1 MLLVLDNYDSFTY
14 NLVQLLGTLH
24 ADIRV
29 VRNDAIDAAG
39 VRSLA
44 PDYLVLSP
52 GPGNPDQ
59 AGNLLEIIRGAAS
72 VIPTLGVCLGM
83 QAIGQAYGGQVVHA
97 PALMH
102 GKASPVRH
110 RGEGILAGL
119 PDPLE
124 AGRYHSLVVDRATL
138 PAELKPLAETEDG
151 ILMALQHVSHPVV
164 GLQFHPESVLT
175 PKGGQVL
182 ANFLNQ
188 YRAVE
193 VP

>member
-1 MLLVLDNYDSFTY
+1 MLLVIDNYDSFTY
-14 NLVQLLGTLH
+14 NLVQLLGSLH

-39 VRSLA
+39 VRALA

-59 AGNLLEIIRGAAS
+59 AGNLLEIIRGACPF
-72 VIPTLGVCLGM
+72 IPTLGVCLGM
-83 QAIGQAYGGQVVHA
+83 QAIGQAYGGRVVHA
-97 PALMH
+97 PGLMH

-110 RGEGILAGL
+110 RGEGILEGL

-124 AGRYHSLVVDRATL
+124 AGRYHSLVVDRDTL
-138 PAELKPLAETEDG
+138 PAALKPLAETEDG
-151 ILMALQHVSHPVV
+151 ILMALAHVEHPVV

-175 PKGGQVL
+175 PQGGQL
-182 ANFLNQ
+182 LSNFLHQ

-193 VP
+193 VS